1 MFFNRKKNWLYA
13 RIQLSAEKPATVK
26 WMIKSK
32 IVRTEG
38 QANVLLILLVVAT
51 LWLAVSVYPY
61 KQNTLPEE
69 LLLAQPPGFNE
80 EIIPE

>member
-1 MFFNRKKNWLYA
+1 MFFARKKNWLYA

-38 QANVLLILLVVAT
+38 QANILLLVLIIAA
-51 LWLAVSVYPY
+51 LWLSVSIYPH
-61 KQNTLPEE
+61 KQQLLAED